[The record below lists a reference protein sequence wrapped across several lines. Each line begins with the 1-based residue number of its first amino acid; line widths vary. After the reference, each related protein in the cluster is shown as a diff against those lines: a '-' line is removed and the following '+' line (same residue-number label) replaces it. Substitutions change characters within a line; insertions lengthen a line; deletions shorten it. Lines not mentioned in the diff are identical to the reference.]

1 MEIGDD
7 CASRRTAARALMDVY
22 LVPVGVDRHDLYC
35 EVSSPEPDDVEPPSS
50 TSSLWSRMTDAF
62 RRAVAEGE
70 QARADGDGDPS
81 RGRIRRTITRKL
93 AEAVAE
99 QRLLWHLRRQADARL
114 FHPDDVPSAE
124 ALDRSRAIITAD
136 RDKHRKRYI
145 INGVLLVLS
154 APIALVP
161 GPNVLAYYFAFRT
174 VGHYLSK
181 RGADQGLSRVCW
193 TASPCP
199 PLTTLRQ
206 VLSLEPLERAR
217 RVDEIAGLL
226 GLERL
231 PLFVA
236 GVADRPA

>member
-1 MEIGDD
+1 
-7 CASRRTAARALMDVY
+7 MDVY

-35 EVSSPEPDDVEPPSS
+35 EVSSPVPADATPASA
-50 TSSLWSRMTDAF
+50 SLWGRMTDAF

-70 QARADGDGDPS
+70 QARSDGGADRS
-81 RGRIRRTITRKL
+81 RGRLRRTVTRKL

-114 FHPDDVPSAE
+114 FHPDDMPGST
-124 ALDRSRAIITAD
+124 ALGRSRAIITAD
-136 RDKHRKRYI
+136 RDKHRRRYI

-181 RGADQGLSRVCW
+181 RGADQGLSAVTW
-193 TASPCP
+193 TAAPCP

-206 VLSLEPLERAR
+206 ALSLEAADRAR
-217 RVDEIAGLL
+217 RLDEIAALL

-231 PLFVA
+231 PLFVS

>member
-1 MEIGDD
+1 
-7 CASRRTAARALMDVY
+7 MDVY

-35 EVSSPEPDDVEPPSS
+35 EVSSPIPADADPSS
-50 TSSLWSRMTDAF
+50 LPTSLWARMTDAF

-70 QARADGDGDPS
+70 QARTDGGDPS
-81 RGRIRRTITRKL
+81 RGRIRRTVTRKL

-114 FHPDDVPSAE
+114 YHPDDIPSVE
-124 ALDRSRAIITAD
+124 ALVRSRAIITAD
-136 RDKHRKRYI
+136 RDKHRKRSI

-154 APIALVP
+154 APLTLVP

-181 RGADQGLSRVCW
+181 RGADQGLSRVTW
-193 TASPCP
+193 TASPSP
-199 PLTTLRQ
+199 PLTALRDA
-206 VLSLEPLERAR
+206 LGLESPERAR
-217 RVDEIAGLL
+217 RLHEIAALL
-226 GLERL
+226 GLEHL
-231 PLFVA
+231 PLFVS

>member
-1 MEIGDD
+1 
-7 CASRRTAARALMDVY
+7 MDVY
-22 LVPVGVDRHDLYC
+22 LVPVGVNRHDLYC
-35 EVSSPEPDDVEPPSS
+35 EVSSAVPADADAAPS
-50 TSSLWSRMTDAF
+50 SSLWGRMTDAF

-70 QARADGDGDPS
+70 QARADGGDPS

-114 FHPDDVPSAE
+114 FHPDDMPSPD

-136 RDKHRKRYI
+136 RDKHRKRSI

-181 RGADQGLSRVCW
+181 RGADQGLTRVTW
-193 TASPCP
+193 TAAPCP
-199 PLTTLRQ
+199 PLTALRQ
-206 VLSLEPLERAR
+206 VLNLDTPERAR
-217 RVDEIAGLL
+217 KLDEIATLL

-231 PLFVA
+231 PLFVS